1 MDCGLGISHITKG
14 SPVASGFMS
23 SDMLKGQ

>member
-1 MDCGLGISHITKG
+1 MNGVPWICHICKG